1 MSKVIARNQGQKE
14 LLKIYDDLCYTR
26 SRWEVWQDMVIII
39 ATAISNSVDTRHYEE
54 REKLYLERI
63 GKYKPGAQRNF
74 VLLFNKIICL
84 LDATPFQDLLG
95 DLFMLLGLGNDAGG
109 QFFTPYSVCQ
119 MMGKMVI
126 DSSKCKSEIAHKGYF
141 SVNDCACGAGAT
153 LIGAA
158 EALYLEKINYQQTA
172 LFIAQDIDYTTALMC
187 YIQLSL
193 LGCAGYVRIGDSLT
207 NPLTGDVLFGE
218 DSSNVWYTPMY
229 FSESWQKRR
238 KMATIKR
245 IIDFTMRSTTD
256 SHNNNESLSV
266 IPSESLVSPPKKP
279 SVPIREEQEPIKVIE
294 LTAANKRRQAQG
306 QLVFDI

>member
-1 MSKVIARNQGQKE
+1 MSKAVARNQGQRE

-39 ATAISNSVDTRHYEE
+39 ATAISNSVDAKRYEE

-63 GKYKPGAQRNF
+63 GKYKPDAQRNF
-74 VLLFNKIICL
+74 VSLFNKIICI
-84 LDATPFQDLLG
+84 LDDNPFQDLLG

-119 MMGKMVI
+119 MMGKMVVV
-126 DSSKCKSEIAHKGYF
+126 SSNCKDEIKRKGYF

-193 LGCAGYVRIGDSLT
+193 LGCAGYVRIGDSLS

-218 DSSNVWYTPMY
+218 GSSNVWYTPMY
-229 FSESWQKRR
+229 FSETWHDRR
-238 KMATIKR
+238 KIAAMKK
-245 IIDFTMRSTTD
+245 IIDSTAHKTIALRD
-256 SHNNNESLSV
+256 NNEPFYDT
-266 IPSESLVSPPKKP
+266 PSETLVLPPEKP
-279 SVPIREEQEPIKVIE
+279 STPILEEQEPVKVIE
-294 LTAANKRRQAQG
+294 VTAANKRRQAQG
-306 QLVFDI
+306 QLAFDI